1 MEFIDLRI
9 NCGFFVPRMCLR
21 ALPGGLTRV
30 RCGVGNKIDY
40 APIVARPVLGP
51 REARSSRLRD
61 NTMQSMTRRL
71 IQMLIVF
78 LGFASS
84 WSVQAAEGA
93 AEPIVGLWLI
103 TYSYQGSVVDYVYS
117 GWTSDGLE
125 FDQDIAS
132 PMLTGYVCY
141 GTWIKVGDHKYA
153 LTHPYFDYNA
163 GTITALPFNTINL
176 GTWDGTS
183 GYFQYVLTVSEDGT
197 TFTGVVNG
205 TSEVPGPDPYVGA
218 VREPVTVTLS
228 ARKIEVNRS
237 LLPQP

>member
-1 MEFIDLRI
+1 
-9 NCGFFVPRMCLR
+9 
-21 ALPGGLTRV
+21 
-30 RCGVGNKIDY
+30 
-40 APIVARPVLGP
+40 
-51 REARSSRLRD
+51 
-61 NTMQSMTRRL
+61 
-71 IQMLIVF
+71 MLIVF

>member
-1 MEFIDLRI
+1 
-9 NCGFFVPRMCLR
+9 
-21 ALPGGLTRV
+21 
-30 RCGVGNKIDY
+30 
-40 APIVARPVLGP
+40 
-51 REARSSRLRD
+51 
-61 NTMQSMTRRL
+61 
-71 IQMLIVF
+71 MLIVF

-153 LTHPYFDYNA
+153 LTHPFFDYNA

-205 TSEVPGPDPYVGA
+205 TSEVPGPDPYVGTG
-218 VREPVTVTLS
+218 RRTPGSRFRRGRSRST
-228 ARKIEVNRS
+228 RS
-237 LLPQP
+237 LLRNREPICIFASMQRGGRRGPPRVSRPQR